1 MTLDTLTRCAY
12 CGDVCEGDR
21 LDDWGEPVCDEC
33 RTSEAYRLEM
43 ARIAHDMREAIE
55 MEGWR

>member
-33 RTSEAYRLEM
+33 RAQALADDYADDERERLWE
-43 ARIAHDMREAIE
+43 IAHDA
-55 MEGWR
+55 